1 MDYMGFFM
9 NLEHAPWLFTLA
21 LFYVFVIVAL
31 LSVEIV
37 KKTLIPHKWKT
48 RTALLGIMPLL
59 LALIIAVFSMAGE
72 LLYLLPEYTSGQ
84 QMFMQFVD
92 TAYGY
97 NNNLLIMIPMGLFYF
112 IVLSISGHKK
122 FLLGGNQS
130 GHNKCQINAAGDSI
144 HASNSNSVLQQREMD
159 LKQES
164 EEDKR
169 KDEEWRDACAVDDNY
184 WNNWSNP

>member
-1 MDYMGFFM
+1 M
-9 NLEHAPWLFTLA
+9 NLENTPWLFTPA

-31 LSVEIV
+31 FSVEIV
-37 KKTLIPHKWKT
+37 KKALIPLKWKI

-72 LLYLLPEYTSGQ
+72 MLYLLPEYASGQ
-84 QMFMQFVD
+84 QEFMQFVD

-112 IVLSISGHKK
+112 IVLSVSQNKK
-122 FLLGGNQS
+122 FLFGVNKSSKNRNQM
-130 GHNKCQINAAGDSI
+130 KQTGDSI
-144 HASNSNSVLQQREMD
+144 QSTREKD
-159 LKQES
+159 LDRER
-164 EEDKR
+164 EELKR
-169 KDEEWRDACAVDDNY
+169 KDDEWLDVCAIDDNY

>member
-1 MDYMGFFM
+1 M
-9 NLEHAPWLFTLA
+9 NLENAPWLFTPA

-31 LSVEIV
+31 SSLEIV
-37 KKTLIPHKWKT
+37 KKTLIPQKWKI
-48 RTALLGIMPLL
+48 RTALLGIMPLI

-72 LLYLLPEYTSGQ
+72 LLYLLPEYASRQ
-84 QMFMQFVD
+84 QEIMQFVD

-97 NNNLLIMIPMGLFYF
+97 NNNLLIMIPMGLLYF
-112 IVLSISGHKK
+112 IVLSISQNKK
-122 FLLGGNQS
+122 FLFWDYQS
-130 GHNKCQINAAGDSI
+130 GHSKYQINAAGDCI

-159 LKQES
+159 LEQES